1 MQTRR
6 PVLLGSLLAG
16 IVAVATVITPYWV
29 MRPFRPQG
37 ATELQVALVTLR
49 LAPWLL
55 GAAAVLAGWMAWRSW
70 TGGAEGWRKWGRR
83 VATGVGVV
91 VVLGAGW
98 ASRIN
103 LFEQMF
109 APLPG
114 ATYVAAAGAPLPG
127 EDVVMAVTQ
136 GGASRAYPVR
146 ILAYHHVVNDE
157 VGGVPLVA
165 TY

>member
-1 MQTRR
+1 MMTLRR
-6 PVLLGSLLAG
+6 VWPGSLLAVL
-16 IVAVATVITPYWV
+16 VAVATVVTPYWV

-55 GAAAVLAGWMAWRSW
+55 IAAGVVAVAMVWRAWTGAAS
-70 TGGAEGWRKWGRR
+70 GWRKWLRR
-83 VATGVGVV
+83 VGTGLAL
-91 VVLGAGW
+91 VLVIGAGM

-103 LFEQMF
+103 LFEKMF
-109 APLPG
+109 APLAGPI
-114 ATYVAAAGAPLPG
+114 YVAAAGAPLPA
-127 EDVVMAVTQ
+127 EDVVMVVAQ
-136 GGASRAYPVR
+136 GDAARAYPVR

>member
-1 MQTRR
+1 MRR
-6 PVLLGSLLAG
+6 PVLLGSLVAV
-16 IVAVATVITPYWV
+16 IVAVATVVTPLWV

-55 GAAAVLAGWMAWRSW
+55 AAAAGLAGWMVWRSW
-70 TGGAEGWRKWGRR
+70 TGATTGWRKWARR
-83 VATGVGVV
+83 VATGLAL
-91 VVLGAGW
+91 VLVLAAGG

-103 LFEQMF
+103 VFEQMF

-114 ATYVAAAGAPLPG
+114 ATYVAAVGAPLPV

-136 GGASRAYPVR
+136 GGAARAYPVR